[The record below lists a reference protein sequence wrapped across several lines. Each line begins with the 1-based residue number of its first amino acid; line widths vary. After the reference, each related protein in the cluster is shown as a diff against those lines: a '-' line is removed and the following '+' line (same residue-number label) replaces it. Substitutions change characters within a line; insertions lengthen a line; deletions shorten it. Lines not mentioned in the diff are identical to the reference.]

1 MYCYGISTV
10 EVKISKWMN
19 FGCSTDC
26 SEKSA
31 EHFIWL
37 VPLITTTGQKELNFN
52 KRQGG
57 TQSILQ
63 CRQCTLLEISDSSS
77 WDVSVHLKLP
87 PKFSMH
93 SMHGCGKKLNAPT
106 CFSPS
111 TSQDRFCSSSLEL
124 KFLVLWIEVWRN
136 IKRVYFTLRTDFT
149 VIQWHTCN
157 MYKSYGKL
165 SSQTDL
171 AFLNSLGPVSRL
183 VLACRRKKNIPLNQS
198 FLNGLVFSHLETAAW
213 LSYFQII
220 FLLIRLMQRM
230 ATIHIYL
237 NREME
242 LQMYL

>member
-111 TSQDRFCSSSLEL
+111 TSQDRFCSSSLNWNFLSFEL
-124 KFLVLWIEVWRN
+124 KYEE
-136 IKRVYFTLRTDFT
+136 TLREFISLSGLISLLSNDTH
-149 VIQWHTCN
+149 VTCIN
-157 MYKSYGKL
+157 P
-165 SSQTDL
+165 TENCHPR
-171 AFLNSLGPVSRL
+171 LN
-183 VLACRRKKNIPLNQS
+183 
-198 FLNGLVFSHLETAAW
+198 W
-213 LSYFQII
+213 LF
-220 FLLIRLMQRM
+220 
-230 ATIHIYL
+230 
-237 NREME
+237 
-242 LQMYL
+242 